1 MIHTV
6 YTRQRWQDEDTMIER
21 MKLARATTI
30 PSMVRAAQAALEP
43 VRWAWFVNPR
53 DVELLVDVVTRAGYP
68 GPILPIVED
77 GYTPLFEEDDL
88 ESTLDSDDK
97 VASYFLK
104 RVQGRWRGRDSSTY
118 IVSWQPI
125 KERFEDGA
133 LFNHRMRYAA
143 DKPSP
148 FYTVYNPT
156 AKCHAYRKKHGH
168 MHRCGAPVEHT
179 NERGAIAVIHGKNT
193 LMDLKSGDTPLAPK
207 RERSTAQARREKRRR
222 RRGRGRRR
230 DR

>member
-6 YTRQRWQDEDTMIER
+6 YTRQRWEHEETTIER
-21 MKLARATTI
+21 MRLARATTI
-30 PSMVRAAQAALEP
+30 PSMVRAAKEAPHP
-43 VRWAWFVNPR
+43 VRWAWFTTER
-53 DVELLVDVVTRAGYP
+53 DQERVVDVVRRAGYP
-68 GPILPIVED
+68 GPILTITTD
-77 GYTPLFEEDDL
+77 GYVPLYEEDDL
-88 ESTLDSDDK
+88 QSTLDSDDK

-104 RVQGRWRGRDSSTY
+104 RIQSRWRGRRSSTY
-118 IVSWQPI
+118 IVTWQPI

-156 AKCHAYRKKHGH
+156 EKCHAYRKKHGH
-168 MHRCGAPVEHT
+168 MHLCGAPVELLT
-179 NERGAIAVIHGKNT
+179 ERGAIAVIHGKNT

-207 RERSTAQARREKRRR
+207 RERSTAQSRRQKRRR
-222 RRGRGRRR
+222 RRGKGRRR